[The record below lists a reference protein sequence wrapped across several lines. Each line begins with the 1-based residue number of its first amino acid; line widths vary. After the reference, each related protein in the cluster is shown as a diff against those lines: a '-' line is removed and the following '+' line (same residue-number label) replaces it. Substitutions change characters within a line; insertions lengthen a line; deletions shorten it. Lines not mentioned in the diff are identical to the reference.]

1 MGDSDDRIDVIIYK
15 VSFQKIL
22 LEEIKIGFVF

>member
-1 MGDSDDRIDVIIYK
+1 MGDSDDRIDVNIYK
-15 VSFQKIL
+15 LSFQKTL